1 MTVEPGPGTLT
12 FLFADLESS
21 TRLWEQFPDAMKAA
35 MERHD
40 AILRASVEDARGS
53 VIKTTGDGLMAGFP
67 SACDAVLAALTAQ
80 QGLAA
85 EQWAETGP
93 LRARIGL
100 HSGEA
105 QAREGDYFGPPVYRA
120 ARIMSAAHGGQVLL
134 SGLTAT
140 LAREGGLPAGATL
153 RDLGEHRLKDLLQP
167 EHILQLAHP
176 DLPAEFPPLTT
187 LARHPHNLPIQASE
201 LIGRED
207 EQRAIRDHIESGTVR
222 LLTLTGPGGIGK
234 TRLALQAAADQVDRF
249 ADGVFF
255 IDLSGAR
262 DTETALA
269 AIVRTVG
276 LKAAGDA
283 RLEDVLKEQLRG
295 QRLLLVLDNFEQ
307 VMAAADAVADLL
319 QHCAGLKVLVTSRE
333 ALRVRGE
340 QLFPVAPLA
349 LPEPAAGR
357 LSAASVVGY
366 EAVRLF
372 VDRAQAARP
381 DFALTDANAA
391 AVAEVCTRLDGLPLA
406 IELAAARLKLFS
418 PEDLR
423 DRLRRRLEVLRGGAR
438 DLPARQQTL
447 RGTIEWSYELLDDD
461 ERAVFQLLA
470 AFADARVEAVEEV
483 VSRTEA
489 VGEIDVVDRLSS
501 LVDKSLVRSIEGP
514 GGHRLSM
521 LETIREYATER
532 LGANAALSDA
542 ARRAHAEYF
551 AEFAESKRTALQGPD
566 RDTAITDLSAD
577 LGNLQAA
584 WRYWLDAGNLT
595 HLNTLLDALW
605 ILHETRGWYHD
616 AIALASDLLDVLATT
631 PASAERLE
639 EELTLRMSLARGL
652 LAVRGYTEEVEEVYR
667 AALELAQ
674 SAGELPQRLPVLR
687 SLANFYLYRGEIDKT
702 MAMGHQMLELGE
714 REGDSRLQVEGN
726 FLVGVTTAFSGDV
739 ALGQQHMARATA
751 LFDPR
756 RHGPTSLRLGPS
768 VGVTT
773 HTTSALIHWFT
784 GFADSADRQAD
795 EAIDLASR
803 LNHPYTTAYA
813 HFHVGLL
820 KAFGSRF
827 DEAAVH
833 AETVFEV
840 AEEHDYAIW
849 RALAAVLR
857 GLLTARRGHPA
868 DGLAQ
873 SEEGLVLYQ
882 GLTTPPI
889 FWSSVLSLHADTTAL
904 AGDHQ
909 RAIQLVDQA
918 LAIINELDL
927 RAPQLIVQKGEL
939 LAAAGQPSEA
949 EEWLRRGLDSAQ
961 RLGARMAQ
969 LRAAT
974 VLVRLGPGDGAEDD
988 LAALRDTLAQFSEG
1002 FDSPDLVDARAA
1014 LDAHS

>member
-1 MTVEPGPGTLT
+1 MTAEVSPGTLT

-21 TRLWEQFPDAMKAA
+21 TRLWERFPDAMKAA

-40 AILRASVEDARGS
+40 AILRTAVEQARG
-53 VIKTTGDGLMAGFP
+53 VVVKTTGDGLMAGFP
-67 SACDAVLAALTAQ
+67 SACDAVLAALRAQ
-80 QGLAA
+80 RGLAT
-85 EQWAETGP
+85 EQWGETGP

-134 SGLTAT
+134 SDTTAM
-140 LAREGGLPAGATL
+140 LAREGGLPPGATL

-167 EHILQLAHP
+167 EHIFQVDQP

-187 LARHPHNLPIQASE
+187 LARRPHNLPIQASE

-207 EQRAIRDHIESGTVR
+207 DLRAIRDHIESGSLR

-234 TRLALQAAADQVDRF
+234 TRLALQAAADQIDRF

-255 IDLSGAR
+255 IDLSAAR
-262 DTETALA
+262 DTEAALG

-276 LKAAGDA
+276 LKATGDA
-283 RLEDVLKEQLRG
+283 RLEDVLKDQLRDR
-295 QRLLLVLDNFEQ
+295 QVLFVLDNFEQ

-319 QHCAGLKVLVTSRE
+319 QHAAGLRILVTSRE

-340 QLFPVAPLA
+340 QLLPIAPLS
-349 LPEPAAGR
+349 LPASSGR
-357 LSAASVVGY
+357 ASAASVAGY

-372 VDRAQAARP
+372 TDRARAARP
-381 DFALTDANAA
+381 DFVLTDANAA

-423 DRLRRRLEVLRGGAR
+423 DRLRHRLEVLRGGAR

-447 RGTIEWSYELLDDD
+447 RSTIEWSYELLDED

-470 AFADARVEAVEEV
+470 VFADARIEAVEEV
-483 VSRTEA
+483 ASRTA
-489 VGEIDVVDRLSS
+489 AIGEIDVVDRLSS
-501 LVDKSLVRSIEGP
+501 LIDKSLVRSVEGVY
-514 GGHRLSM
+514 GQRLAM
-521 LETIREYATER
+521 LETIREYAAER

-551 AEFAESKRTALQGPD
+551 AEFAESKRTALHGAE
-566 RDTAITDLSAD
+566 RDAAITDLSAD

-584 WRYWLDAGNLT
+584 WRYWLDAGDLT
-595 HLNTLLDALW
+595 QLNTLLDALW

-702 MAMGHQMLELGE
+702 MAMGRQMLELGE
-714 REGDSRLQVEGN
+714 REGDTRLQIEGN
-726 FLVGVTTAFSGDV
+726 FVVGVTTAFSGDV
-739 ALGQQHMARATA
+739 PLGQQHMATTMA

-756 RHGPTSLRLGPS
+756 RHGPTRLHLGPS
-768 VGVTT
+768 VGVTAR
-773 HTTSALIHWFT
+773 TTSALIYWLT
-784 GFADSADRQAD
+784 GQADSAERQAD
-795 EAIDLASR
+795 DAIELAGR

-820 KAFGSRF
+820 KAMSGRF
-827 DEAAVH
+827 DEAAIH
-833 AETVFEV
+833 AEKAFDI
-840 AEEHDYAIW
+840 AGEHDYAIW
-849 RALAAVLR
+849 RALACVLR
-857 GLLTARRGHPA
+857 GLAMARRGQA
-868 DGLAQ
+868 AVGLAD
-873 SEEGLVLYQ
+873 SEEGLVQYR

-889 FWSSVLSLHADTTAL
+889 FWSSILALHADTTAL
-904 AGDHQ
+904 AGDHR
-909 RAIQLVDQA
+909 RAVELIDEA
-918 LAIINELDL
+918 LAISGEVDL
-927 RAPQLIVQKGEL
+927 RTPLLIVQKGEL
-939 LAAAGQPSEA
+939 LAAAGRSAEA
-949 EEWLRRGLDSAQ
+949 DEWLRRGVESA
-961 RLGARMAQ
+961 RRVGTRMAQ

-974 VLVRLGPGDGAEDD
+974 ALVRLGAGDPAGDVAT
-988 LAALRDTLAQFSEG
+988 LRDVLDQFSEG
-1002 FDSPDLVDARAA
+1002 FDSPDLVAAREN
-1014 LDAHS
+1014 LDGHS